1 MSHTDTTNYDWQDMD
16 NTMRQAGDAIRRV
29 DGELRRQWHLSDDED
44 VVRAIRNKRE
54 ARYWI
59 IREFDK
65 YPVHGVINAAIKL
78 VRPKDWHQLL
88 LEHPHESQGDRS
100 KIAYTQNE
108 VKGQKDIQ
116 TVTSVG
122 KYLTRHFDLPDHTIR
137 DLVSRYGSAARFQFV
152 HTTAEMI
159 YHLHRGPASCMV
171 WGDDRGV
178 KCSDGVTRHPYE
190 AYDPKFG
197 WHMAVRIEGD
207 DTMGRALCMTQP
219 IDGKKYFVRSYL
231 RPANATSYSQTDD
244 GMDTWLREQGYRKE
258 NCWEDGERLAY
269 HEASDHFLAP
279 YLDGG
284 EKNVTIDAGAKAL
297 VIDSDGEYVCD
308 QTGGCP
314 TAMDNDDDNFDCE
327 DCGDR
332 TSNDDGYW
340 VNRQEDTH
348 VCDDCRSNHYQYVYG
363 RRGSQYYIHEDNVV
377 YVESNSEH
385 YDQDYLGD
393 NNIVELNNGEYEDV
407 ENAVEINGDW
417 YHLEDERICRFED
430 TDEYGLTEDG
440 WQCAESCNWY
450 TDDCEEYTEYEGERY
465 HDDHIP
471 QRIADATADKDDAED
486 EPVPTVLTLDMLSL
500 TLDMLSLTHM
510 LWDYSISMNEVTV
523 SLTYTHDGHK
533 LYAERIFLQEFVNG
547 VDRSEFN
554 RFLRNE
560 LCSALMA
567 QAYEIA
573 NKYLETQGE

>member
-1 MSHTDTTNYDWQDMD
+1 MTTTNNTYDWQDMVD
-16 NTMRQAGDAIRRV
+16 TMRRAYDAIRRV

-44 VVRAIRNKRE
+44 VMRAIRDKHE

-65 YPVHGVINAAIKL
+65 YPVHQVINAAIKL

-108 VKGQKDIQ
+108 AKGQKDIQ

-159 YHLHRGPASCMV
+159 YHLHRGPQSCMV

-178 KCSDGVTRHPYE
+178 KCRDGVTRHPYE
-190 AYDPKFG
+190 TYDPKFG

-219 IDGKKYFVRSYL
+219 VDGKKYFVRSYL

-244 GMDTWLREQGYRKE
+244 GMDTWLREQGYTKE
-258 NCWEDGERLAY
+258 NYWEDGERLAY

-297 VIDSDGEYVCD
+297 VIDSDGEYACD
-308 QTGGCP
+308 QTGGYP
-314 TAMDNDDDNFDCE
+314 TYDNDEDYFECD

-340 VNRQEDTH
+340 VGRGEDTQ
-348 VCDDCRSNHYQYVYG
+348 VCDSCRNDNYQYVYG
-363 RRGSQYYIHEDNVV
+363 RRGHQYYVHEDNVV
-377 YVESNSEH
+377 YVESSSEH

-393 NNIVELNNGEYEDV
+393 NNIVELENGDYEEMD
-407 ENAVEINGDW
+407 NAVEVDGDW
-417 YHLEDERICRFED
+417 YHLDDERICRTED
-430 TDEYGLTEDG
+430 TDEFKKVDDG
-440 WQCAESCNWY
+440 CWQCAESGNWY
-450 TDDCEEYTEYEGERY
+450 SDDCEEWTEHEGQRY
-465 HDDHIP
+465 HDNYIP
-471 QRIADATADKDDAED
+471 QHIADATADERIDED
-486 EPVPTVLTLDMLSL
+486 EGMPTMLTMEMLDKVLMI
-500 TLDMLSLTHM
+500 
-510 LWDYSISMNEVTV
+510 WDYSVGNFNVKI
-523 SLTYTHDGHK
+523 SLTYTLDGK
-533 LYAERIFLQEFVNG
+533 VLLAERTFGSAFVSAMDND
-547 VDRSEFN
+547 VFTKQI
-554 RFLRNE
+554 RNE
-560 LCSALMA
+560 LSTNLMA
-567 QAYEIA
+567 QANEIA